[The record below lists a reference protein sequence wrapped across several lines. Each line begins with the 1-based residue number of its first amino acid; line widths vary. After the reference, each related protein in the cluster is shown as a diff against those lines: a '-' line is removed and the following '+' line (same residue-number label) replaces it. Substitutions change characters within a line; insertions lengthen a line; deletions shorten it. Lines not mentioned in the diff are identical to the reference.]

1 MHYAWNSI
9 TGVHSSIQLHSE
21 VDEYSTDR
29 ECKIDYKTI
38 LSNKN
43 MAIE

>member
-1 MHYAWNSI
+1 MYYAWNSI
-9 TGVHSSIQLHSE
+9 TGVHSSIQLQRR

-38 LSNKN
+38 LLDKN
-43 MAIE
+43 MARR